1 MLAGNHRIISTIFLF
16 FMVFYPHA
24 ATAEK
29 FKSAEFLQWKRE
41 SQDFYIDANIG
52 MAGLIA
58 AQNDKKH
65 ADCLEDWYLKDKIES
80 IDSILKLM
88 RQYPDYHP
96 RGVILG
102 VLEKHCGA
110 FAYTQQ

>member
-1 MLAGNHRIISTIFLF
+1 MLAGNRVCVSTILLIFLL
-16 FMVFYPHA
+16 FYPHDA
-24 ATAEK
+24 HAEK
-29 FKSAEFLQWKRE
+29 FKGAEFLTWKRE
-41 SQDFYIDANIG
+41 SQNFYIDANIG

-80 IDSILKLM
+80 INSILKLM
-88 RQYPDYHP
+88 QQYPDYHP

-102 VLEKHCGA
+102 VLEKHCGS
-110 FAYTQQ
+110 FAYAKQ